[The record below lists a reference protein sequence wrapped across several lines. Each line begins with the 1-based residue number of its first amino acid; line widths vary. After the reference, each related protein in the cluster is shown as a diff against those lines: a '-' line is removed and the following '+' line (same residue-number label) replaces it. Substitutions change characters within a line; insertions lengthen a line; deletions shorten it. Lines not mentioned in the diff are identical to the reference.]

1 MLKYIAG
8 LVQSVPARLGVL
20 ALAALALVC
29 VPAFATD
36 PTITDVGNAGGYI
49 SAAITALG
57 TIAGLVLGGFFGFWL
72 VRKTFKWANKIG

>member
-1 MLKYIAG
+1 MVKFLKSNG
-8 LVQSVPARLGVL
+8 FKL
-20 ALAALALVC
+20 ALLAAVAGAMAGVN
-29 VPAFATD
+29 AAD

-72 VRKTFKWANKIG
+72 VKKTFIWANKIG

>member
-1 MLKYIAG
+1 MVKFLK
-8 LVQSVPARLGVL
+8 SKGVKL
-20 ALAALALVC
+20 ALLAAVAGAMAGVK
-29 VPAFATD
+29 AD

-72 VRKTFKWANKIG
+72 VKKTFIWANKIG